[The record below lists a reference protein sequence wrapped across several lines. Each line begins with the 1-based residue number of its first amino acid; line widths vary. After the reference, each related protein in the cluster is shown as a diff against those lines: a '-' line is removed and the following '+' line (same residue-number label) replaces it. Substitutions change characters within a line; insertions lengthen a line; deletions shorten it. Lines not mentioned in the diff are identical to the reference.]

1 MITIVAILFIV
12 ILFLIAVFIA
22 QQMFNAESAAGKRQ
36 KSLSE
41 KLAGKGIG
49 ALDTEKFRNIVMNSS
64 EDSAGSMVQPLV
76 ESDQRTFK
84 SSGKAENDI
93 YSLGETPEQQALDGA
108 ILSEDKSISIESKDL
123 NTIYNDYLAAK
134 NLNPFDVEPDFALG
148 AAYLKFGYFDKAQK
162 QFSKVIDSKPDY
174 PGAYYYLGE
183 AYRCNGQFY
192 EAMNAYKTSW
202 EQGKKKGVEKQEP
215 SPLEEPEPRDD
226 L

>member
-1 MITIVAILFIV
+1 MIAIVAILFVV

-22 QQMFNAESAAGKRQ
+22 QQMFNAESAVGKKQ

-41 KLAGKGIG
+41 KLAGSGIG

-64 EDSAGSMVQPLV
+64 EDGASSMVQPLV
-76 ESDQRTFK
+76 ESDQRTYK
-84 SSGKAENDI
+84 SSGEAENDI
-93 YSLGETPEQQALDGA
+93 YKLGETPDKQALDGA
-108 ILSEDKSISIESKDL
+108 ILSDEKSMSIESKDF

-134 NLNPFDVEPDFALG
+134 NLNPFDVEPDFTLG
-148 AAYLKFGYFDKAQK
+148 AAYLKFGYFEKAQK
-162 QFSKVIDSKPDY
+162 QFLKVIDTKADY

-202 EQGKKKGVEKQEP
+202 EQGKKKGAEKQEP
-215 SPLEEPEPRDD
+215 TVKEPQSPDD